1 MEELSKDEKN
11 ENLSQDEIHKL
22 AVKQLRDL
30 KKEKGIRKDKRLKK
44 DIHKSLRTMKVTEIK
59 DRLISYQLKW
69 NEKSN
74 QIRGIDSQIKNIESI
89 SINKYTKGKLYKD
102 YTKKIT
108 LLRKQKGQLPKNSFM
123 YEKIEKQIDD
133 LVMEKENYINQFKNN
148 EVVKKMN
155 NEILEGLEKKRNEL
169 MEERRHY
176 NHLIKVTISQTAPKD
191 LEKILSSINRTYQ
204 KRHREISRI
213 SVYARSQKNKRE
225 QERLKVK
232 KSINQATKN
241 VMDKVG
247 KFLNRK
253 EEKSGSVNMKIRIKE
268 IEQDREEEIGR

>member
-1 MEELSKDEKN
+1 
-11 ENLSQDEIHKL
+11 
-22 AVKQLRDL
+22 
-30 KKEKGIRKDKRLKK
+30 
-44 DIHKSLRTMKVTEIK
+44 
-59 DRLISYQLKW
+59 
-69 NEKSN
+69 
-74 QIRGIDSQIKNIESI
+74 
-89 SINKYTKGKLYKD
+89 
-102 YTKKIT
+102 
-108 LLRKQKGQLPKNSFM
+108 
-123 YEKIEKQIDD
+123 
-133 LVMEKENYINQFKNN
+133 
-148 EVVKKMN
+148 
-155 NEILEGLEKKRNEL
+155 

-191 LEKILSSINRTYQ
+191 LEKILGSINRTYQ

-268 IEQDREEEIGR
+268 IDQDREEEIGR